1 MFTGMP
7 MAEASERDRRF
18 RRSIYA
24 IIGALLLGYLVF
36 KTWHISIA
44 IDIFDGQIIEAEGAA
59 K

>member
-1 MFTGMP
+1 

-24 IIGALLLGYLVF
+24 LIGALLLGYVAF
-36 KTWHISIA
+36 KAWHISIA
-44 IDIFDGQIIEAEGAA
+44 IDVFDGQAIEAEGAA